1 MSKLVITLI
10 LVGFSFTAF
19 AQKNF
24 EKFEDMQ
31 GVTSM
36 VMNQKM
42 FKLLSD
48 MDLDSKDPE
57 MKSYI
62 EMVNSLQDIK
72 VFTTKNANAAQQ
84 LKGEFKSY
92 LTSANLQ
99 QLMQVKDEGKN
110 VNFYY
115 KPGKSDNFVSEFVMF
130 LDGVSSKEDTVLI
143 RITGDINLKEIGKI
157 ANSINF
163 KGSEQLKNVK
173 VN

>member
-1 MSKLVITLI
+1 
-10 LVGFSFTAF
+10 
-19 AQKNF
+19 
-24 EKFEDMQ
+24 
-31 GVTSM
+31 
-36 VMNQKM
+36 
-42 FKLLSD
+42 
-48 MDLDSKDPE
+48 
-57 MKSYI
+57 
-62 EMVNSLQDIK
+62 
-72 VFTTKNANAAQQ
+72 
-84 LKGEFKSY
+84 
-92 LTSANLQ
+92 
-99 QLMQVKDEGKN
+99 MQVKDEGKN